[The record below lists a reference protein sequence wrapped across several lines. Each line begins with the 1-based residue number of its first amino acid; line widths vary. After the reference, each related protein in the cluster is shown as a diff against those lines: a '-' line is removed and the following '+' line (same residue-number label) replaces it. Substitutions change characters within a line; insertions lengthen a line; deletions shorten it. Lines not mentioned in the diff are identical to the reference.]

1 MTRRVQIAWYTFC
14 MYLVQSTEVLVS
26 NNVNSFGF
34 IIFIMSSSLRVLSFL
49 FSGLFLIQ
57 TLILSDVFKVLRG
70 EFWDDEI
77 IDVVLDLILGTG
89 ASSFLTL
96 WLKSVLPLAD
106 FLRGLLPFSL
116 FWQFLYLLIFSAEAD
131 RLPFLLRAPVLEP
144 LVEPA
149 VALLSLIDCWGLGIA
164 GSVSLPFCLL
174 KLRRKNVAR
183 LKYMLLGGVGSA
195 GASLF
200 SLDLFSGGRSITN

>member
-77 IDVVLDLILGTG
+77 IDVVLDLILHFVCG
-89 ASSFLTL
+89 
-96 WLKSVLPLAD
+96 
-106 FLRGLLPFSL
+106 
-116 FWQFLYLLIFSAEAD
+116 
-131 RLPFLLRAPVLEP
+131 
-144 LVEPA
+144 
-149 VALLSLIDCWGLGIA
+149 
-164 GSVSLPFCLL
+164 
-174 KLRRKNVAR
+174 
-183 LKYMLLGGVGSA
+183 
-195 GASLF
+195 
-200 SLDLFSGGRSITN
+200 